1 MLSEQNAVSSHVIP
15 VCMLHL
21 VFIPIFRL
29 SIEQLMYVNNLR
41 RRAVVGRPTKGCLLE
56 KRVGMTAGYSIGEFA
71 IRSIYFFRFVTKF
84 NLIVLLLLHC
94 ESVPMTHLSNGCTRP
109 DIFKLL
115 LKSSC

>member
-56 KRVGMTAGYSIGEFA
+56 KRVRTTAWVQYKRICNPFYLFLSFCYKIEFDRCIA
-71 IRSIYFFRFVTKF
+71 ITLRTCIDDAPFEWLY
-84 NLIVLLLLHC
+84 
-94 ESVPMTHLSNGCTRP
+94 ETRY
-109 DIFKLL
+109 I
-115 LKSSC
+115 